1 MSKISGTRF
10 TTSSPFR
17 FALLLIPFAIAAI
30 LGIYTV
36 GNYEGFLCL
45 WWAFIL
51 VIFGIATLPLAAR
64 LWGNST
70 SGGFFLS
77 QPLGLVLTCL
87 VLWTLTHLKLCRI
100 NLVCIIMSFLIVAAV
115 CYIPKSFRKALKEKL
130 KALEMEKE
138 KILAAAAK

>member
-77 QPLGLVLTCL
+77 QPLGLQDQSCL
-87 VLWTLTHLKLCRI
+87 HHHVVPDSSGSLLHTE
-100 NLVCIIMSFLIVAAV
+100 IIQEGS
-115 CYIPKSFRKALKEKL
+115 
-130 KALEMEKE
+130 
-138 KILAAAAK
+138 